1 MKSWSLN
8 FTIDDETYKRFMKN
22 KCLVPQDYELREQEW
37 NSFEDNFTRITK
49 LYEVPDKDW
58 IQSKTTEYLEHLNP
72 HNRKF
77 RRAIKKELTKR
88 YKEGSKK

>member
-37 NSFEDNFTRITK
+37 NSLIQTHCEKIFIESIEKHEQEEK
-49 LYEVPDKDW
+49 LNEN
-58 IQSKTTEYLEHLNP
+58 T
-72 HNRKF
+72 
-77 RRAIKKELTKR
+77 
-88 YKEGSKK
+88 